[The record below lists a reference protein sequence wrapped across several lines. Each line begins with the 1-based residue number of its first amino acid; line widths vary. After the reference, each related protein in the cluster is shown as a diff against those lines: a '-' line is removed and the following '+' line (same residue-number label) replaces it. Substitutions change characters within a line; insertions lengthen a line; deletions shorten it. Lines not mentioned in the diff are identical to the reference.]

1 MSFAKVYSAQNVM
14 LKAKTITIEV
24 DIAKKTLQAITIV
37 GLPDKAVEES
47 RDRVGAAI
55 KNSGFVSFKNKN
67 QKVVFS
73 LAPADLKKEGPNFDL
88 GLALAYLLAAEKAR
102 DPKNNYPGI
111 KFDPKKKIFLGE
123 LALDGTLRPIKGVL
137 PLVKHAKEN
146 GFEEIYLPKEN
157 EREAALIHGIKIFGA
172 FNLNEVINH
181 LEKRTLLKEAPETKV
196 DYKKR
201 ERKARLDFSDIK
213 GQERAKRGLE
223 IAAAGAHNISMY
235 GPAGTGKTM
244 LSKAFSGILPK
255 FDFDEVLEVTSIH
268 SVVGALGD
276 IQEGLVVN
284 PPFRSP
290 HHTSSY
296 TSLVGG
302 GTYPKPGEIT
312 LAHRGVLFL
321 DEFPEFDRRVVESLR
336 QPLEDRVIS
345 ISRTKGSATFP
356 ANFILV
362 AAMNPCP
369 CGNFGTKKICSCT
382 PIQIDKYKRK
392 LSGPI
397 MDRVDLW
404 VEVSDIDHK
413 TLTEKGS
420 GSQSEEIRERVI
432 RARQKQKRRFEGEKI
447 KTNSEMGAKEI
458 TNMIRLPQDVKNI
471 LNESAKRLDLSA
483 RSYHKMIK
491 LARTIADLDNSPEIT
506 KEHILEALQ
515 YRPKIFV

>member
-1 MSFAKVYSAQNVM
+1 MSFAKVYSAQNVV
-14 LKAKTITIEV
+14 LDARTISIEV
-24 DIAKKTLQAITIV
+24 DVTKNTLQAITIV

-55 KNSGFVSFKNKN
+55 KNSGYKSFKNKN

-73 LAPADLKKEGPNFDL
+73 LAPADLKKEGPLFDL
-88 GLALAYLLAAEKAR
+88 AIALSYLLAVENGKDDEDER
-102 DPKNNYPGI
+102 KGIKGI
-111 KFDPKKKIFLGE
+111 KFNPEKKIFLGE
-123 LALDGTLRPIKGVL
+123 LALDGGLRGVKGVL
-137 PLVKHAKEN
+137 PLARHAKEK

-157 EREAALIHGIKIFGA
+157 TEEAALIDGIKIYGA
-172 FNLNEVINH
+172 ESLREVINH
-181 LEKRTLLKEAPETKV
+181 LEG
-196 DYKKR
+196 R
-201 ERKARLDFSDIK
+201 EQIPQTPKTEIEYADKFSGLDFSDIK
-213 GQERAKRGLE
+213 GQEGAKRGIM
-223 IAAAGAHNISMY
+223 IAAAGGHNIAMY

-244 LSKAFSGILPK
+244 LARAFSGILPK
-255 FDFDEVLEVTSIH
+255 FDFDEILEVTAIH
-268 SVVGALGD
+268 SVTGESRGK
-276 IQEGLVVN
+276 LVTA

-302 GTYPKPGEIT
+302 GTYPKPGEVT

-321 DEFPEFDRRVVESLR
+321 DEFPEFDRRVTESLR
-336 QPLEDRVIS
+336 QPLEDRVVS
-345 ISRTKGSATFP
+345 ISRTKASATFP

-369 CGNFGTKKICSCT
+369 CGNYGSKKICSCT
-382 PIQIDKYKRK
+382 PIVIDKYKRK

-404 VEVSDIDHK
+404 VEVSDVAHAQ
-413 TLTEKGS
+413 LTQKGS
-420 GSQSEEIRERVI
+420 GNESKVIKSKVQS
-432 RARQKQKRRFEGEKI
+432 ARNKQKSRFEKQDI

-458 TNMIRLPQDVKNI
+458 TNMIRLTPEVKTI

-491 LARTIADLDNSPEIT
+491 LARTIADLENSAEIEE
-506 KEHILEALQ
+506 EHILEALQ